1 MKEGKVVCKTGQART
16 QAGLDRTGGV
26 QMERGRTSDH
36 RRLDEFSD
44 MSCQLVAAAKPTSGF
59 RF

>member
-16 QAGLDRTGGV
+16 QAGLDRTG
-26 QMERGRTSDH
+26 ECEWRGGTSDH